1 MNTESKS
8 YKLLQKIFEIMP
20 GLLLWLVLTSPL
32 WMSFNL
38 AKLLANLVIVL
49 ASYWL
54 YRAIIFTIGL
64 YIGYK
69 KYSAAIKIDWLNK
82 CKELKDNEL
91 PDQESLP
98 KNSKLPKHLIV
109 FPVGGAKYETL
120 EKSLNAITNQNY
132 PINNIYV
139 SLSFEE
145 RLMQQDQKYFEGM
158 IQNIKDNFKI
168 FGDRLMIFIHPKD
181 IEGEAIGAAANRTWG
196 TKMAVEELEKKGHNI
211 YDFLT
216 TSPDEDI
223 RLDKNFLSALSYEY
237 LISPKRLQKF
247 YETAIYLFANNY
259 WKVPMLIRS
268 WSMSLTMPILSSS
281 VTHEHDRET
290 WSCYTLNLGVMKAVN
305 YWDTSI
311 GIDDTTFYWRP
322 FNYFDGDFECKTFF
336 VPLYADAVYHPNKLQ
351 NYKAQYKQLVR
362 WGWGVVAFPIAM
374 HVLLSNKKIKL
385 RKKIRKIIVMTEI
398 IVFFKVAALIFT
410 FTMPI
415 IVLVNPEFRYY
426 INFIEFPR
434 TLEKIM
440 QLLTILAIPAMY
452 YKFKLMP
459 PRPKDLSKTKLLISF
474 LIEIPF
480 HFIILYTYSFFPFIV
495 GPTRMMFGK
504 KHSFVVTKK
513 N

>member
-1 MNTESKS
+1 
-8 YKLLQKIFEIMP
+8 
-20 GLLLWLVLTSPL
+20 
-32 WMSFNL
+32 
-38 AKLLANLVIVL
+38 
-49 ASYWL
+49 
-54 YRAIIFTIGL
+54 
-64 YIGYK
+64 
-69 KYSAAIKIDWLNK
+69 
-82 CKELKDNEL
+82 
-91 PDQESLP
+91 
-98 KNSKLPKHLIV
+98 
-109 FPVGGAKYETL
+109 
-120 EKSLNAITNQNY
+120 
-132 PINNIYV
+132 
-139 SLSFEE
+139 LSFEE
-145 RLMQQDQKYFEGM
+145 RLMTQDQTYYEDM
-158 IQNIKDNFKI
+158 IEKIKNNFQM

-196 TKMAVEELEKKGHNI
+196 TRMAVEELERRGIDIN
-211 YDFLT
+211 DFLT

-223 RLDKNFLSALSYEY
+223 RLDKNFLAALSYEY
-237 LISPKRLQKF
+237 LTTPKRIQKF
-247 YETAIYLFANNY
+247 YETAVYLFANNY
-259 WKVPMLIRS
+259 WKVPLIIRT

-305 YWDTSI
+305 YWDTSL

-322 FNYFDGDFECKTFF
+322 FNYFDGDFDCKTFF
-336 VPLYADAVYHPNKLQ
+336 VPLYADAVYHPNKIQ

-374 HVLLSNKKIKL
+374 HVLLSNKRIKL
-385 RKKIRKIIVMTEI
+385 SKKIRKIIVMTEI

-415 IVLVNPEFRYY
+415 IVLINPEFRYY

-440 QLLTILAIPAMY
+440 QILTLLAIPAMFF
-452 YKFKLMP
+452 KFKLMP
-459 PRPKDLSKTKLLISF
+459 SKPKNISNLKLLITF